1 MRVRDLLPFVFVLLV
16 TPQAHAQTTDPV
28 AGLLVR
34 VQAALAQGTPD
45 ALIPLLAQ
53 TADRDQV
60 AGVASEVSRT
70 GLVRVTLKERDR
82 QPLTDGGLRLL
93 VDLLAETSS
102 QGYVATWRVDLEPP
116 PTDSL
121 GTTEGIYR
129 IRTLARLSML
139 DALFRLSLADRQYAV
154 SNLTLLGEDIAITVA
169 QGTAWMAEVN
179 GLPTALVVFGDAE
192 VVFAPTPASE
202 QGQLELFSGER
213 QLRSRVSRLFVR
225 LSPSDADRRMNM
237 DALRPMPTDRQALS
251 RARDFFNE
259 YVARSF
265 SLDLQDLSPDTW
277 SLVPPLGDLLVD
289 FDTARYGVLTYSRS
303 GGDSEDISVFDRRR
317 RKNLSVYSS
326 ERQLAQRGTRHY
338 DEAAQLDYVIEHYNV
353 DVHYDPG
360 RAWFEGRADLEVQV
374 RAATTTTLTLR
385 LAEALTV
392 RAVTSD
398 QFGRLLT
405 LRVRGQNNVIVNLP
419 GALRRGDRLTLRVVY
434 GGHLPPHQ
442 PDREVATVAG
452 QPSQDF
458 VLEPEPRFTYSNRS
472 WWYPQTPVSTYAT
485 ARMRVTVPAAYTCI
499 GSGMGEPP
507 ETLEG
512 PDGKLRRAFVFKAT
526 QPVRYLSF
534 VVSRFDMVKAASIVR
549 PTANQLAVSAGTR
562 LSRLRPGAFYEMTDV
577 EVWTQRRQTSR
588 ADDLLRTATDMVRF
602 YQDIVDDAPY
612 PVLRIVAVEDNVPGG
627 HSPAYFAMLHQP
639 LPVSP
644 FTWGRDPVAFD
655 NYPDFFLA
663 HEIAHQFWGQAVGWE
678 SYHEQWISE
687 AFAQYFA
694 AMYAERTRPPDTFVG
709 ILRQMNRSAL
719 DAGSQGPV
727 WLGYRLGHL
736 KNDGRVFRAVVY
748 NKGALVLH
756 MLRRMVGDEVFTRGL
771 QRFYGV
777 SRFRRVGTD
786 DLRAA
791 FEYETGRSLELFFE
805 RWIYEADVPTL
816 QTSWTVDD
824 PMTSSG
830 GALAGN
836 GASPVVR
843 IRIEQDGAR
852 LYTLPLTV
860 TVVFADGKTERA
872 IAQIEGETTEL
883 VVPVTRAVRDVR
895 FNDDSGALVRF
906 GRTRR

>member
-1 MRVRDLLPFVFVLLV
+1 MRVRDLLPFVFVLLF
-16 TPQAHAQTTDPV
+16 TAHAHAQTTDPV

-34 VQAALAQGTPD
+34 MQAALAQGTPD
-45 ALIPLLAQ
+45 ALTPLLGGA
-53 TADRDQV
+53 ADRDQV
-60 AGVASEVSRT
+60 AGVASELSRT

-82 QPLTDGGLRLL
+82 QSLPDGGLRLL
-93 VDLLAETSS
+93 VDILAETAA
-102 QGYVATWRVDLEPP
+102 QGYVATWRVDLDPP
-116 PTDSL
+116 APDDV
-121 GTTEGIYR
+121 GTPEGIYR

-139 DALFRLSLADRQYAV
+139 DALFRLTLSDRQYAV
-154 SNLTLLGEDIAITVA
+154 SDLTLRGEDLEITVA

-179 GLPTALVVFGDAE
+179 GLPTALVVFGEA
-192 VVFAPTPASE
+192 VVAFTPTPPSE

-225 LSPSDADRRMNM
+225 LNPSDVDLRMNM
-237 DALRPMPTDRQALS
+237 DALRPVATDRQAWS
-251 RARDFFNE
+251 RARNFFNE

-289 FDTARYGVLTYSRS
+289 FDSARYGVLTYSRS
-303 GGDSEDISVFDRRR
+303 GGDAEDISVFDRRR

-326 ERQLAQRGTRHY
+326 KRQLAQRGTRHY

-360 RAWFEGRADLEVQV
+360 RAWFEGRADLEVVV
-374 RAATTTTLTLR
+374 RAPTTTTLTVR
-385 LAEALTV
+385 LAEGLTV

-434 GGHLPPHQ
+434 GGQLLPHQ
-442 PDREVATVAG
+442 PDREVATATG
-452 QPSQDF
+452 QPVQDF
-458 VLEPEPRFTYSNRS
+458 VLEPEPRFIYSNRS

-485 ARMRVTVPAAYTCI
+485 ARMRITVPASYVCI

-507 ETLEG
+507 ETIEG
-512 PDGKLRRAFVFKAT
+512 PDGKSRRAFVFKAT

-534 VVSRFDMVKAASIVR
+534 VVSRFDLAASGSVIR
-549 PTANQLAVSAGTR
+549 PTANQMAVSAGTR
-562 LSRLRPGAFYEMTDV
+562 LSRLRGGTFYEMTDV

-588 ADDLLRTATDMVRF
+588 ADELLETATDMVGF

-612 PVLRIVAVEDNVPGG
+612 PVLRVVAVEDNVPGG

-639 LPVSP
+639 LPATP
-644 FTWGRDPVAFD
+644 FTWGRDPVAFEGFS
-655 NYPDFFLA
+655 DFFLA

-687 AFAQYFA
+687 GFAQYFA
-694 AMYAERTRPPDTFVG
+694 AMYAERTRPPETFVG

-736 KNDGRVFRAVVY
+736 KNDGRVFRSVVY

-756 MLRRMVGDEVFTRGL
+756 MLRRLVGDEAFTRGL
-771 QRFYGV
+771 QRFYGL

-786 DLRAA
+786 DLQAA
-791 FEYETGRSLELFFE
+791 FEYESGRSLELFFE

-816 QTSWTVDD
+816 LTSWSVDD
-824 PMTSSG
+824 PMTSNG
-830 GALAGN
+830 GALAGT

-843 IRIEQDGAR
+843 VRIEQEGTR

-860 TVVFADGKTERA
+860 TIVFADGRTDQA
-872 IAQIEGETTEL
+872 IAQVEGETTEL
-883 VVPVTRAVRDVR
+883 VVPVTKVVRDVR
-895 FNDDSGALVRF
+895 FNDDHAALARIE
-906 GRTRR
+906 RARR